1 MNVIFDTAYFGLSLN
16 GKHNIYNN
24 VLTSNS
30 YLSAAL
36 YFFGL
41 MCVLGLGYL
50 YVYLV
55 SKKKRKSEKN
65 EKLENRN

>member
-1 MNVIFDTAYFGLSLN
+1 MLVLNLIFDTSFFGLSLR

-24 VLTSNS
+24 VLTNNS

-41 MCVLGLGYL
+41 ICVLLMGLAIIRAIEGFER
-50 YVYLV
+50 
-55 SKKKRKSEKN
+55 KKLTESN
-65 EKLENRN
+65 S